1 MTLQPLLTPE
11 EAAPLAGVETKTLAN
26 WRHLGKGPKF
36 IKTAGKGRGRIFYD
50 PTDLAAWREANRY
63 ASTSEIQ

>member
-1 MTLQPLLTPE
+1 MTLQPLLSAE
-11 EAAPLAGVETKTLAN
+11 QAAPLIGLEPKTLAN

-50 PTDLAAWREANRY
+50 PTDLADWRDANRY
-63 ASTSEIQ
+63 ASTSEVR